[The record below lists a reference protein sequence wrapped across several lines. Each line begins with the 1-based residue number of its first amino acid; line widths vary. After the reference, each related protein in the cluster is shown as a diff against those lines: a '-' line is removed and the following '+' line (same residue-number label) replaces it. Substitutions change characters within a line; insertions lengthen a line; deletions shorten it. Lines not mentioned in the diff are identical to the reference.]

1 MRKKQ
6 HVNIDLIR
14 KSKRDQQRKIGEKER
29 KKKEIS
35 LINKEWRKER
45 TENNDTRTKKKKSVK
60 DERSNCFI

>member
-14 KSKRDQQRKIGEKER
+14 KSKTDQQRKIGEKER

>member
-14 KSKRDQQRKIGEKER
+14 KSKTDQQRKIGEKER

-35 LINKEWRKER
+35 LINKE
-45 TENNDTRTKKKKSVK
+45 
-60 DERSNCFI
+60 